1 MNFTKPIKDI
11 IKKRTSWRT
20 YIDKPLEQD
29 VKEKMINLMRHN
41 DFGSPFNEQAGKARF
56 ELLSIPEFDP
66 SEKKNLG
73 TYGTIVGAQDFIVGA
88 IEKSEYDREHF
99 GYILESL
106 ILAATDLGLGT
117 VWLGG
122 TFNRSLFSAKIKKRD
137 NESVPAITPIGY
149 PAARTSKE
157 ITIRSYAKADKR
169 FPWEKLFFEGDFS
182 NPLKVDNE
190 YFTLIENVRLGP
202 SAGNFQ
208 PWRIIKEPTENNF
221 HFYLLYADDK
231 MGKVYNVFK
240 RLDIGIAVCHFNL
253 SAKELGISGKW
264 SFEKPD
270 ISTSKDY
277 SYIISWLGDN
287 QFKDSEI

>member
-1 MNFTKPIKDI
+1 MKFTRPITDV

-20 YIDKPLEQD
+20 YTNEPLERD
-29 VKEKMINLMRHN
+29 VREKMTNLMKDN
-41 DFGSPFNEQAGKARF
+41 DFGSPFSKQAGKARF

-66 SEKKNLG
+66 SERKNLG

-88 IEKSEYDREHF
+88 IENSKYDREHF

-122 TFNRSLFSAKIKKRD
+122 TFNRSLFSAKIEKKE
-137 NESVPAITPIGY
+137 NEVVPAITPVGY
-149 PAARTSKE
+149 TAARTSKE

-182 NPLKVDNE
+182 TPLSTETE

-208 PWRIIKEPTENNF
+208 PWRIVKEPTEDNF
-221 HFYLLYADDK
+221 HFYLLYTDDK
-231 MGKVYNVFK
+231 MGKIYNVFK
-240 RLDIGIAVCHFNL
+240 RLDIGIAVSHFDL
-253 SAKELGISGKW
+253 SAKELGIKGKW

-270 ISTSKDY
+270 ISTTEDFR
-277 SYIISWLGDN
+277 YIISWYGDN
-287 QFKDSEI
+287 

>member
-1 MNFTKPIKDI
+1 MKFTRPITDV

-20 YIDKPLEQD
+20 YTNEPLERD
-29 VKEKMINLMRHN
+29 VREKMTNLMKDN
-41 DFGSPFNEQAGKARF
+41 DFGSPFSKQAGKARF

-66 SEKKNLG
+66 SERKNLG

-88 IEKSEYDREHF
+88 IENSKYDREHF

-122 TFNRSLFSAKIKKRD
+122 TFNRSLFSAKIEKKE
-137 NESVPAITPIGY
+137 NEVVPAITPVGY
-149 PAARTSKE
+149 TAARTSKE

-182 NPLKVDNE
+182 TPLSTETE

-208 PWRIIKEPTENNF
+208 PWRIVKEPTEDNF
-221 HFYLLYADDK
+221 HFYLLYTDDK
-231 MGKVYNVFK
+231 MVNIYNVFK
-240 RLDIGIAVCHFNL
+240 RLDIGIAVSHFNL
-253 SAKELGISGKW
+253 SAKELGIKGKW

-270 ISTSKDY
+270 ISTTKDFR
-277 SYIISWLGDN
+277 YIISWYGDN
-287 QFKDSEI
+287 

>member
-1 MNFTKPIKDI
+1 MKFNKPITDV

-20 YIDKPLEQD
+20 YTNEPLEGD
-29 VKEKMINLMRHN
+29 VREKMIDLMKDN
-41 DFGSPFNEQAGKARF
+41 DFGSPFSEQAGKARF

-73 TYGTIVGAQDFIVGA
+73 TYGTIEGVQNFIVGA

-122 TFNRSLFSAKIKKRD
+122 TFNRSLFSAKIKKKD
-137 NESVPAITPIGY
+137 NETVPAITPIGY
-149 PAARTSKE
+149 PAARTPKE

-169 FPWEKLFFEGDFS
+169 FPWEKLFFEGDLS
-182 NPLKVDNE
+182 TPLVVENE

-208 PWRIIKEPTENNF
+208 PWRIVKEPSEDNF
-221 HFYLLYADDK
+221 HFYLLYTDDK
-231 MGKVYNVFK
+231 MGKVYNIFK
-240 RLDIGIAVCHFNL
+240 RLDIGIAVSHFNL
-253 SAKELGISGKW
+253 SANELGIKGKW
-264 SFEKPD
+264 GFTKPD
-270 ISTSKDY
+270 ISTPEDFR
-277 SYIISWLGDN
+277 YIISWYGEN
-287 QFKDSEI
+287 

>member
-1 MNFTKPIKDI
+1 MKFSKPISDI
-11 IKKRTSWRT
+11 IKARTSWRT
-20 YIDKPLEQD
+20 YSGEILKDD
-29 VKEKMINLMRHN
+29 VRDAMTKLMRKN
-41 DFGSPFNEQAGKARF
+41 DFGSPFSNQVGKIRF

-66 SEKKNLG
+66 SERKSLG

-88 IEKSEYDREHF
+88 IENSKYDREHF

-122 TFNRSLFSAKIKKRD
+122 TFNRSLFSTKIEKKE
-137 NESVPAITPIGY
+137 NEFIPAITPIGY

-157 ITIRSYAKADKR
+157 IKIREYARADKR

-182 NPLKVDNE
+182 TPLSTQTE
-190 YFTLIENVRLGP
+190 YFTLIENLRLGP

-208 PWRIIKEPTENNF
+208 PWRIVKEPNEDNY
-221 HFYLLYADDK
+221 HFYLLYIDDK
-231 MGKVYNVFK
+231 MGKIYNVFK

-253 SAKELGISGKW
+253 SAKELGVKGKW
-264 SFEKPD
+264 SFEHPD
-270 ISTSKDY
+270 ISISEDY
-277 SYIISWLGDN
+277 RYIISWHGEN
-287 QFKDSEI
+287 

>member
-1 MNFTKPIKDI
+1 MKFTKPITDV

-20 YIDKPLEQD
+20 YTNEPLKSD
-29 VKEKMINLMRHN
+29 VREKMINLMKDN
-41 DFGSPFNEQAGKARF
+41 DFGSPFSEQAGKTRF

-66 SEKKNLG
+66 SEKQKLG
-73 TYGTIVGAQDFIVGA
+73 TYGTIEGAQDFIVGA
-88 IEKSEYDREHF
+88 IENSKYDREHF

-122 TFNRSLFSAKIKKRD
+122 TFNRSLFSAKIKKKD
-137 NESVPAITPIGY
+137 NETVPAITPIGY

-169 FPWEKLFFEGDFS
+169 FPWEKLFFEGDLS
-182 NPLKVDNE
+182 TPLVVENE

-208 PWRIIKEPTENNF
+208 PWRIVKEPSEDNF
-221 HFYLLYADDK
+221 HFYLLYTDDK
-231 MGKVYNVFK
+231 MGKVYNIFK
-240 RLDIGIAVCHFNL
+240 RLDIGIAVSHFNL
-253 SAKELGISGKW
+253 SAKELGIKGKW
-264 SFEKPD
+264 GFAKPD
-270 ISTSKDY
+270 ISTPEDFR
-277 SYIISWLGDN
+277 YIISWYGEN
-287 QFKDSEI
+287 

>member
-1 MNFTKPIKDI
+1 MMIMKLTKPITEV

-20 YIDKPLEQD
+20 YTGEPLDRDISEKLID
-29 VKEKMINLMRHN
+29 LMKDN
-41 DFGSPFNEQAGKARF
+41 DFGSPFSEQAGKTRF
-56 ELLSIPEFDP
+56 ELLNIPEFDP
-66 SEKKNLG
+66 SEKQNLG
-73 TYGTIVGAQDFIVGA
+73 IYGTIEGVQNFIVGA

-99 GYILESL
+99 GYILESI

-122 TFNRSLFSAKIKKRD
+122 TFNRSLFSAKINKKE

-182 NPLKVDNE
+182 TPLLVESD
-190 YFTLIENVRLGP
+190 YFTLIENVRLAP

-208 PWRIIKEPTENNF
+208 PWRIVKEPTENNF
-221 HFYLLYADDK
+221 HFYILYTDDN

-240 RLDIGIAVCHFNL
+240 RLDIGIAVSHFNL
-253 SAKELGISGKW
+253 SAKELGITGKW

-270 ISTSKDY
+270 ISTPEDLRY
-277 SYIISWLGDN
+277 VISWYGDN
-287 QFKDSEI
+287 

>member
-1 MNFTKPIKDI
+1 MITIMMFTKPITDV

-20 YIDKPLEQD
+20 YTNEPLAQD
-29 VKEKMINLMRHN
+29 VREKMINMMRDN
-41 DFGSPFNEQAGKARF
+41 DFGSPFSEKAGNSRF

-66 SEKKNLG
+66 SERENLG
-73 TYGTIVGAQDFIVGA
+73 TYGTIEGVQDFIVGA
-88 IEKSEYDREHF
+88 IEKSKYDREHF

-106 ILAATDLGLGT
+106 ILGATDLGLGT

-122 TFNRSLFSAKIKKRD
+122 TFNRSLFSAKIKKKE
-137 NESVPAITPIGY
+137 NEIVPAITPIGY

-169 FPWEKLFFEGDFS
+169 FPWEKLFFKGDFS
-182 NPLKVDNE
+182 TPLKLENE

-208 PWRIIKEPTENNF
+208 PWRIVKEPTEDNF
-221 HFYLLYADDK
+221 HFYLLYTDDK

-240 RLDIGIAVCHFNL
+240 RLDIGIAVSHFNL
-253 SAKELGISGKW
+253 SAKELGINGKW
-264 SFEKPD
+264 GFEKPN
-270 ISTSKDY
+270 ISTTEDFQ
-277 SYIISWLGDN
+277 YIISWYGDN
-287 QFKDSEI
+287 

>member
-1 MNFTKPIKDI
+1 MFSTPITEV

-20 YIDKPLEQD
+20 YTNKPLED
-29 VKEKMINLMRHN
+29 DIREKMINLMKDN
-41 DFGSPFNEQAGKARF
+41 DFGSPFSEHAGKTRF
-56 ELLSIPEFDP
+56 ELLNIPEFDP

-73 TYGTIVGAQDFIVGA
+73 TYGTIEGVQNFIVGA

-99 GYILESL
+99 GYILESI

-122 TFNRSLFSAKIKKRD
+122 TFNRSLFSAKIKKKE
-137 NESVPAITPIGY
+137 NETVPAITPIGY

-182 NPLKVDNE
+182 TPLVVETE

-208 PWRIIKEPTENNF
+208 PWRIVKELNEDNF
-221 HFYLLYADDK
+221 HFYLLYTNDK

-240 RLDIGIAVCHFNL
+240 RLDIGIAVSHFNL
-253 SAKELGISGKW
+253 SAKELGITGKW
-264 SFEKPD
+264 SFEQPD
-270 ISTSKDY
+270 ISTPEDLQ
-277 SYIISWLGDN
+277 YIISWYGDN
-287 QFKDSEI
+287 